1 MFHPSGIHLCRL
13 MTLGK
18 GYCGYD
24 EEGDSRQRRRVRD
37 PPDYDGHHGGGHEE
51 EEELD
56 DEGYDRDADYQE
68 EQQQKQAH
76 DIGSKLENL
85 RRKHNQSQE

>member
-1 MFHPSGIHLCRL
+1 MA
-13 MTLGK
+13 LGE
-18 GYCGYD
+18 GYGGNQQ
-24 EEGDSRQRRRVRD
+24 EGDARQQWRTCD
-37 PPDYDGHHGGGHEE
+37 PPDYEGHHGGGHEE

-85 RRKHNQSQE
+85 RRKHNQSQN